1 MKRQLVAALLALN
14 VAAVAVPSATFTV
27 SAAEAEPAVETQ
39 ATEEVE
45 IDAQAND
52 TTQDE
57 IDLSKYRAEK
67 LQEVESY
74 NGPNHEYTFTGAAL
88 TRRDRKSVV

>member
-45 IDAQAND
+45 IDAQANE

-67 LQEVESY
+67 LQEVEVIMAPTTSILLLVL
-74 NGPNHEYTFTGAAL
+74 H
-88 TRRDRKSVV
+88 